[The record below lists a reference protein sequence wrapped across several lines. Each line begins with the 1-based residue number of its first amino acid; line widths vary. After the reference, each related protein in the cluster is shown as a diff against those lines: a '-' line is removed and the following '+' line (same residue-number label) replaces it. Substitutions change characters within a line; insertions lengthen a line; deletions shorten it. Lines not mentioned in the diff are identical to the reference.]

1 MNYRVTNSFSSANTS
16 ARINKQQNV
25 LNVLQERLS
34 SGKRINRPSD
44 DPGGAE
50 IVLKLRTSQ
59 TEIEQFKRNAAASNQ
74 KLNAADDTLSSYTN
88 ILDRL
93 KTLVTQ
99 GLSDTTTQPARD
111 ALATEIQSLRERVL
125 NTANSKYGDEH
136 VFGGTRQ
143 NAPPYDPTSSIP
155 AVTPANPQYV
165 QIEPGTNAIAVGVT
179 AETVFADSTA
189 NIFTDIDAAITALRG
204 TGNPVTD
211 RTTLQNTVSRLKIYS
226 DLSAIAQAK
235 IGANVNITDI
245 AQDRLSGEFLSLD
258 QRANDIEGADFAD
271 TAVRLTAAQN
281 VLEAT
286 LQVAANGRRSLFDF
300 IG

>member
-125 NTANSKYGDEH
+125 NTANSKYGDEYI
-136 VFGGTRQ
+136 FGGTRQ

-155 AVTPANPQYV
+155 AVTPTNPQYV

-179 AETVFADSTA
+179 AETVFADSTS

-204 TGNPVTD
+204 TGNPITD

-300 IG
+300 LG